1 MGYRLHGNNNDQDHT
16 WTYQMLQQWEL
27 AHVNKDSEYINLFML
42 SAHVLQSTWCAGL
55 GIKGGCDMPEKLL
68 QLA

>member
-1 MGYRLHGNNNDQDHT
+1 MV
-16 WTYQMLQQWEL
+16 QQWEL
-27 AHVNKDSEYINLFML
+27 AHVKKDGEYINLLML

-55 GIKGGCDMPEKLL
+55 GIKGGCDMPEEPL